1 MIVFCKLVLKLNG
14 MAKLPDEILTTI
26 FSLQRKLAVGIE
38 EASATEWILFEQYGE
53 TAETIGELE
62 ELYNARERLTTLYS
76 RLHKLLLRILE
87 SQPTA
92 SAGML
97 DLLSQTLE
105 QGQAVVNAAAAS
117 VREIKRNWDI
127 T

>member
-1 MIVFCKLVLKLNG
+1 

-26 FSLQRKLAVGIE
+26 FSLQRQLADRID
-38 EASATEWILFEQYGE
+38 EAAAAEWILFEQYGE
-53 TAETIGELE
+53 TEETVGELE
-62 ELYNARERLTTLYS
+62 ELYNARERLTVIYS
-76 RLHKLLLRILE
+76 RLHTLLLRILE

-92 SAGML
+92 STAML

-105 QGQAVVNAAAAS
+105 QGQSVFNAATAS
-117 VREIKRNWDI
+117 IREIKRNWGI